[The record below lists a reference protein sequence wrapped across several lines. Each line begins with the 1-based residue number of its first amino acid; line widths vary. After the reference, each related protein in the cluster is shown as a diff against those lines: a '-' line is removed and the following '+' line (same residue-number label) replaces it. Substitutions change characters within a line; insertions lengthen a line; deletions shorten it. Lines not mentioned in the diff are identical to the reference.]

1 MAIGRVRSNHRAEI
15 EDQYSILSQMI
26 EEISYQ
32 FQERLKRINQM
43 AREDAGEQSEGEYEI
58 YSSVINSYLYEIDR
72 SESMCLQARQILF
85 CSIYAYYETML
96 NRIISYYEVPV
107 NSSDINDAKSMATS
121 ICEEYKTRTDKVILL
136 ENEEFVNDY
145 CRLLR
150 NHFMHGV
157 LFKENKRKRLKEFAN
172 KFGGIKYDKDSY
184 AEITDYSFLN
194 KTSSY
199 IYKIL
204 LDIDDAFSSFTLEK
218 TYYIYE

>member
-1 MAIGRVRSNHRAEI
+1 MRARSNHRAEI

-26 EEISYQ
+26 EEISFQ
-32 FQERLKRINQM
+32 FKERLEKINHI
-43 AREDAGEQSEGEYEI
+43 AKEDADEQSEGEYEI
-58 YSSVINSYLYEIDR
+58 YSSVINSYLHEIER

-96 NRIISYYEVPV
+96 NRIICYHKVHATCL
-107 NSSDINDAKSMATS
+107 DLNDAKSMVTR
-121 ICEEYKTRTDKVILL
+121 ICEEYKTKTEIDIQL

-157 LFKENKRKRLKEFAN
+157 LIKENKRLKLKELAN
-172 KFGGIKYDKDSY
+172 KYGGIKYDMDSY
-184 AEITDYSFLN
+184 AEITDHLFL
-194 KTSSY
+194 KKASLF

-204 LDIDDAFSSFTLEK
+204 LDIDDAFSSNNGM
-218 TYYIYE
+218 

>member
-26 EEISYQ
+26 EEISFQ
-32 FQERLKRINQM
+32 FKERLEEIEHM
-43 AREDAGEQSEGEYEI
+43 AREDADEQSEGEYEI
-58 YSSVINSYLYEIDR
+58 YSSVINSFSHEIER

-107 NSSDINDAKSMATS
+107 NRTDIQETKSMVTR
-121 ICEEYKTRTDKVILL
+121 ICDEYEKRTGKVIQL
-136 ENEEFVNDY
+136 EKEEFVNDY

-157 LFKENKRKRLKEFAN
+157 LFDENKRLKIKELAN
-172 KFGGIKYDKDSY
+172 KYGGIKYDMDSY
-184 AEITDYSFLN
+184 AEITDHFFLN

-204 LDIDDAFSSFTLEK
+204 LDIDDAFSSNNNAL
-218 TYYIYE
+218 